1 MNCPSRT
8 DDTDGR
14 EGWNQSPNLLAG
26 TTRADFNGRTNA
38 TARRSLDP
46 DVPGEDVPIAQSHI
60 DTPPPLDKGGMGE
73 KGPVVGEKGD
83 VTNHVTTGGDD
94 GGGGGGGGGGW
105 GLDRRQKL
113 YEKIGRVFMKYASFI
128 GPGFMISVAYI
139 DPGNYSTAVA
149 AGASYEFRL
158 LFIVLL
164 ANIIAIF
171 LQSLCIKLGTVSGM
185 DLAQMC
191 RAHLPWWLNIFLYVL
206 AEGAIIATDI
216 AEVIGTAIA
225 INLLIPQIPLVAGC
239 AISIVDVLLI
249 LIFYRP
255 TGSLRGLRAF
265 EFFVMAL
272 VIAVVVCF
280 CIQLSLIE
288 DTSVG
293 SVFRGYLP
301 SKELVE
307 SQAIYQACGILGATV
322 MPHSLYLGSGIVQ
335 PRLYDYDVKHNHYIP
350 TPTPT
355 PSNTASSSSTSLR
368 SKNPYQP
375 SLPAIRFSLTY
386 SITEL
391 AISLLT
397 FALFVNSALLILAG
411 SSLPKST
418 ADASLFAIHALL
430 ASTIA
435 PAAGTIFA
443 LALLLSGISAGIVCT
458 IAGQM
463 VSEGALRW
471 TAAPWLRR
479 LITRS
484 ISITPSI
491 IIAAAVGKDGLTAAL
506 NGSQV
511 ALSVALP
518 FVSAPLIY
526 FTCRSR
532 YMTVRPPRPVEPL
545 ADDDSDDETEV
556 VPPTVTAGEGATG
569 VADAKTE
576 GARVTATAAPAVS
589 TTLPPPGGSEAKANS
604 GPRDPEPRNDSAD
617 AAEVARVRS
626 LDEVADAGVV
636 NFRNGW
642 VTGVFAVL
650 VWLFITVMNVSNLV
664 LLGIGE

>member
-46 DVPGEDVPIAQSHI
+46 DVPGEDVPIAQSLV
-60 DTPPPLDKGGMGE
+60 DTPPPEKGGLGK

-83 VTNHVTTGGDD
+83 LTHHVTTGGGD
-94 GGGGGGGGGGW
+94 GGGGGDGEGGIH
-105 GLDRRQKL
+105 RRKRF
-113 YEKIGRVFMKYASFI
+113 YEKAGRMFMKYASFI

-239 AISIVDVLLI
+239 AISIVDVMLI

-255 TGSLRGLRAF
+255 SGSLKGLRAF

-272 VIAVVVCF
+272 VLAVVICF
-280 CIQLSLIE
+280 CIQLSLIK

-335 PRLYDYDVKHNHYIP
+335 PRLYAYDVKHKHY
-350 TPTPT
+350 TPTPPT
-355 PSNTASSSSTSLR
+355 SATSSSSALP
-368 SKNPYQP
+368 SKNPYHP
-375 SLPAIRFSLTY
+375 SLPAIRSSLKY

-391 AISLLT
+391 TISLLT

-411 SSLPKST
+411 SSLPAST
-418 ADASLFAIHALL
+418 TDASLFAIHALL
-430 ASTIA
+430 TSTIA

-532 YMTVRPPRPVEPL
+532 YMTVRPPRPVEPH
-545 ADDDSDDETEV
+545 ADDDSDDEAEV
-556 VPPTVTAGEGATG
+556 VEGTTTAGEGTMGGGAS
-569 VADAKTE
+569 VKTE
-576 GARVTATAAPAVS
+576 GATTAVPAVT
-589 TTLPPPGGSEAKANS
+589 TTLPPAGGSEAKTNS
-604 GPRDPEPRNDSAD
+604 APRDREPRSDVAD
-617 AAEVARVRS
+617 VVEGARVVAS
-626 LDEVADAGVV
+626 LDEDANAGVV
-636 NFRNGW
+636 NFKNGW
-642 VTGVFAVL
+642 VTAVFAVL
-650 VWLFITVMNVSNLV
+650 VWLFITVMNVANLV
-664 LLGIGE
+664 LLGISKGE